1 MPLWRVVLRLDSC
14 VDSALP
20 DIAPE
25 SRQRGA
31 LAIRRSISLR
41 STASAR
47 LTLVTKASVA
57 ARQLVRCRR
66 SFLNSEIC
74 LTARPVAL
82 WLLEGQV
89 LSTSELLS
97 LCDLC
102 KREPRLRII
111 VEMGGARSLRW
122 QPLKSLLAG

>member
-1 MPLWRVVLRLDSC
+1 MQEVIP
-14 VDSALP
+14 
-20 DIAPE
+20 
-25 SRQRGA
+25 
-31 LAIRRSISLR
+31 
-41 STASAR
+41 
-47 LTLVTKASVA
+47 
-57 ARQLVRCRR
+57 QLGDLFDGT
-66 SFLNSEIC
+66 S
-74 LTARPVAL
+74 PVAL

>member
-1 MPLWRVVLRLDSC
+1 MPQLGDLFEGDS
-14 VDSALP
+14 
-20 DIAPE
+20 
-25 SRQRGA
+25 
-31 LAIRRSISLR
+31 
-41 STASAR
+41 T
-47 LTLVTKASVA
+47 
-57 ARQLVRCRR
+57 
-66 SFLNSEIC
+66 
-74 LTARPVAL
+74 VAL

-122 QPLKSLLAG
+122 QPMKALLAS